1 MRFGTSTAWSNAGW
15 SNARAW
21 ADAEASTQR
30 TAADERDLQQRF
42 WRKLRRLAARLPF
55 AEDLIAAH
63 YCAFDRQTP
72 LRVKAALVGA
82 LAYFVLPADVI
93 PDVLP
98 LIGGARRSHQA
109 RRLAHHAGS
118 PRGGAAHIGSH
129 ARGAS
134 SFTGHLKS
142 FPKTGIHPGSS
153 PRQAFSGSYADH
165 GRSTILPMTLRS
177 AMALSAFAVSANG

>member
-1 MRFGTSTAWSNAGW
+1 MVQCKSLGRRRGVGATHRRRRAGP
-15 SNARAW
+15 A
-21 ADAEASTQR
+21 AEILAQ
-30 TAADERDLQQRF
+30 AAP
-42 WRKLRRLAARLPF
+42 LAARLPF

-98 LIGGARRSHQA
+98 LIGYTDDAAVLAATIRLVASHITSDHREAARRTLDRMRAAPVH
-109 RRLAHHAGS
+109 S
-118 PRGGAAHIGSH
+118 PGD
-129 ARGAS
+129 
-134 SFTGHLKS
+134 LKS
-142 FPKTGIHPGSS
+142 FPKTGVHPGSS
-153 PRQAFSGSYADH
+153 PGQAFSGSYADH